1 MGYPRRLRDSADRIF
16 VSDRSTRAFEAPMS
30 AAFAE
35 DGLHFAYP
43 ENWELARE
51 DNPSGWTVTL
61 QSPATAFLMVTF
73 DRDMPETE
81 LMIETALEAMK
92 GEYEDLEFEPMTES
106 IAGQPATGHDMRF
119 FSLDLTNTCGTRSF
133 YTETGTVLLFW
144 QSADLDLELVESVF
158 KALRASMTI
167 DEA

>member
-1 MGYPRRLRDSADRIF
+1 
-16 VSDRSTRAFEAPMS
+16 MS
-30 AAFAE
+30 ATFVE

-43 ENWELARE
+43 ANWQFSRE

-81 LMIETALEAMK
+81 LMAATALDAMK
-92 GEYEDLEFEPMTES
+92 EEYEGLEFEPMTES
-106 IAGQPATGHDMRF
+106 IAGQPAIGHDMRF

-133 YTETGTVLLFW
+133 YSETGTVLLFW
-144 QSADLDLELVESVF
+144 QSTDLDLDEVEPIF
-158 KALRASMTI
+158 KALRASMKVE
-167 DEA
+167 DEPA